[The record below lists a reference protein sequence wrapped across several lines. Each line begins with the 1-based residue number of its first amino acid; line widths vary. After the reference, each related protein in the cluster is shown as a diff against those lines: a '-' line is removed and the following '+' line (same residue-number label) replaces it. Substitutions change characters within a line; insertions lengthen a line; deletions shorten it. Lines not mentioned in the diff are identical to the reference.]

1 MHLYILLLHII
12 TITNLKFHFKNILSF
27 PAPSEPVNLKANT
40 TGAYSVQLR
49 WKKPRE
55 LNGIIVLFKVRMF
68 WRFKNVKGDYKYIT
82 HIIPAKVTARAGRRR
97 FRRDTSD
104 YRVLRLEPFR
114 EIELKRVQP
123 FALISI
129 RVSEGTRDSN
139 NDVMWSPLS
148 NNQTIETMEGG
159 KVFPRHFDQHPI
171 SPCSVNTWQNL

>member
-1 MHLYILLLHII
+1 MHLTILLLHII
-12 TITNLKFHFKNILSF
+12 TTTNLNFHFKNILSF
-27 PAPSEPVNLKANT
+27 PAPSEPVNLEANT
-40 TGAYSVQLR
+40 TGAYSVVLR

-55 LNGIIVLFKVRMF
+55 LNGIIVWFKVRMV
-68 WRFKNVKGDYKYIT
+68 WRFKNVKGDYKDT
-82 HIIPAKVTARAGRRR
+82 TRTIPAKVTARAGRRR

-129 RVSEGTRDSN
+129 QVSEGTTDSN
-139 NDVMWSPLS
+139 NKVMWSPLS

-159 KVFPRHFDQHPI
+159 KVFLRLFDQHPI
-171 SPCSVNTWQNL
+171 SPCSVSTWQNL